1 MEAGKEGETMQGE
14 KLVEEEEERNLII
27 QYFEHLRIGA
37 STAQQEISC
46 H

>member
-14 KLVEEEEERNLII
+14 KLVEEEEQRNLII
-27 QYFEHLRIGA
+27 QHFEHLRTDA
-37 STAQQEISC
+37 SAAQQEISC